1 MGFFDE
7 SMLILFLVVI
17 LLGFEIQIVKIHQ
30 AIAKLKDR
38 IEKK

>member
-7 SMLILFLVVI
+7 SMFILFLVVI

-30 AIAKLKDR
+30 AIAKLN
-38 IEKK
+38 EKIDKK